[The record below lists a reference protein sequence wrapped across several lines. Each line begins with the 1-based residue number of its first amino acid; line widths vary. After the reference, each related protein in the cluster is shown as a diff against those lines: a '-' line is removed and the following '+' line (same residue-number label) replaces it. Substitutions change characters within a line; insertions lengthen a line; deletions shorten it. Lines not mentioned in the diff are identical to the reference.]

1 MPGKDGDSG
10 LWEEKEAQRMEAAP
24 EKRRWG
30 GGLGMVWEVKA
41 VHVNHTGLGRGKVG
55 GGDGP
60 EQAPVIKKKATE
72 GTSLD
77 GGR

>member
-1 MPGKDGDSG
+1 METVDCGK
-10 LWEEKEAQRMEAAP
+10 R
-24 EKRRWG
+24 KRPRGWRQHQKRGG

-77 GGR
+77 GRGDE